1 VDLRNNLNTKANSS
15 DFANLQTILNNRTTS
30 MNNLTIKNDVLS
42 MYDYYLV
49 NEKFDFNDLRAS
61 YVTLVG
67 MDNLIF
73 SGIKN
78 APYMDRSI

>member
-1 VDLRNNLNTKANSS
+1 MDLRNNLNTKANSS